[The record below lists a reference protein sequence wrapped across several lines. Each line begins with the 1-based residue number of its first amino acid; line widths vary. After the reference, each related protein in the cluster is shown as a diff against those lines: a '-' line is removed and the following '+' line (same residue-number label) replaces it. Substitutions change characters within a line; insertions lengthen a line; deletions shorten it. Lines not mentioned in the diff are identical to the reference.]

1 MPHETVL
8 DPLDRRLLNALQV
21 EPRATWTALAPVVG
35 ADPATLSRRWQRLHE
50 DGIAWITGRFG
61 GATLP
66 GAAMIEVECA
76 PRRVEET
83 AAALAEDAE
92 VLVLDQTAG
101 SRDLLV
107 TASCGSIDALG
118 EYVTGRIAA
127 LPGVRSLR
135 THPWIDLLLEGG
147 DWRLRALSDQERLAL
162 PAVPPPR
169 PRAAATV
176 SAPLREILRY
186 ELAVDGRATA
196 AAIGER
202 WSVSPQRVVDAI
214 ATLRRSGEL
223 RLRTDI
229 ARRWSDW
236 PVYAWYFIEAPASIV
251 EQLRTELGR
260 VPQIRL
266 AALTASRY
274 NLMLAVWVRDLA
286 AIHTFEVA
294 FERAAPGA
302 RIQDRSLVMRI
313 VKHMGRILDEN
324 GQATGRIVPYEP
336 YPGQAPRAPHSA

>member
-1 MPHETVL
+1 MVQETEL

-21 EPRATWTALAPVVG
+21 EPRATWTALAPTVG
-35 ADPATLSRRWQRLHE
+35 ADPATLSRRWQRLHDE
-50 DGIAWITGRFG
+50 GIAWVTGRFG
-61 GATLP
+61 GITPA
-66 GAAMIEVECA
+66 GAALIEVECA
-76 PRRVEET
+76 PRRIQET
-83 AAALAEDAE
+83 AALLAQDRE
-92 VLVLDQTAG
+92 VQVLDQTAG
-101 SRDLLV
+101 TRDLLI
-107 TASCGSIDALG
+107 TASCGTMDALG
-118 EYVTGRIAA
+118 EYVTTRLAA

-135 THPWIDLLLEGG
+135 THPWIDLLFEGG
-147 DWRLRALSDQERLAL
+147 DWRLRALTPEESVAL
-162 PAVPPPR
+162 PAVPRPR

-176 SAPLREILRY
+176 PEPLRDILRY
-186 ELAVDGRATA
+186 ELALDGRATA

-202 WSVSPQRVVDAI
+202 WDVRPQRIVDAI
-214 ATLRRSGEL
+214 ATLRQSGDL

-251 EQLRTELGR
+251 EQLRTALGK

-286 AIHTFEVA
+286 GIHAFEVA

-302 RIQDRSLVMRI
+302 RIQDRSLVMRV

-324 GQATGRIVPYEP
+324 GQATGPIVPIEP
-336 YPGQAPRAPHSA
+336 HPSAARPSLS